1 MKKLFVLVILVVL
14 ADLAYGQGIRSRNRN
29 FIIGAGTGAA
39 FYFGDLAKNGDFS
52 NIKPNFALSA
62 RYNFYDRYS
71 VETQLTWFMLTGDDS
86 KDPVKEWRNLSF
98 TSHNFE
104 LNVVGHV
111 SLFPEAFRFY
121 QRPFAN
127 PYVYGGIGLLQFNPY
142 AKLDGEVHY
151 LRGLE
156 TEGPENSYGL
166 MTMVI
171 PFGAGVKFRATP
183 FLNIN
188 IDGGYRITFTDYL
201 DDVSSGYFP
210 EPTSFEGP
218 NQDIAR
224 RLSDRSGELDLS
236 PTMSERGMNVRGNP
250 DRNDAYFILNI
261 RAEYFF
267 GSLRGGGPSYRPMR
281 GKKPKAYRPKK
292 YKRRR

>member
-1 MKKLFVLVILVVL
+1 MKKLFVLVFFIFI
-14 ADLAYGQGIRSRNRN
+14 ADLASGQGIRSRNRN

-52 NIKPNFALSA
+52 NIKPNLALSA

-71 VETQLTWFMLTGDDS
+71 VETQLTWFMLSGRDS

-98 TSHNFE
+98 SSHNFE

-111 SLFPEAFRFY
+111 SLFPEAIRFY

-127 PYVYGGIGLLQFNPY
+127 PYAYAGVGLLQFNPY
-142 AKLDGEVHY
+142 AKLDGDVHY

-156 TEGPENSYGL
+156 TEGSENSYGVV
-166 MTMVI
+166 TMVI

-188 IDGGYRITFTDYL
+188 IDGGYRLTFTDYL
-201 DDVSSGYFP
+201 DDVSSGHFP
-210 EPTSFEGP
+210 EPTSFD
-218 NQDIAR
+218 NDVAR
-224 RLSDRSGELDLS
+224 RLSDRSGELGLVPS
-236 PTMSERGMNVRGNP
+236 MSERGMNVRGNP

-267 GSLRGGGPSYRPMR
+267 GSMGGGSSYRPMR
-281 GKKPKAYRPKK
+281 GKKPKAYRPRN